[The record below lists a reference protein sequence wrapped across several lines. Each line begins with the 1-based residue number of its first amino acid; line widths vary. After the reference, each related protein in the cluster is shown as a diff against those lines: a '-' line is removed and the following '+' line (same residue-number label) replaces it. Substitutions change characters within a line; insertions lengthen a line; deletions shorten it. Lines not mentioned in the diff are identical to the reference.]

1 VGGEEPLV
9 TALAYLRR
17 LAGFRE
23 LVAMLVVR
31 DLKVRYKRSLL
42 GMAWTLVNPL
52 LQMGVYTLV
61 FSFVMRVGQPAY
73 PVYLMAGLLP
83 WLLIS
88 TANVCSHALMVN
100 QGLIRKVAVPQAVYP
115 LAVVASKL
123 IDVLF
128 SLVPLALMAVLFGRT
143 PGVTWLALV
152 PAFLVA
158 TAFTAGLALLF
169 SSLTVFFH
177 DLKHL
182 LDILF
187 QVWFYV
193 TPIFYPA
200 RLIAELP
207 HPWLRALL
215 ALNPA
220 TPIVRLFQDAV
231 YEGRWSS
238 ASTVT
243 AAVATATVTLGFGFL
258 TFVRAEP
265 KHILH
270 F

>member
-1 VGGEEPLV
+1 M
-9 TALAYLRR
+9 TTLAYMRDLGR
-17 LAGFRE
+17 FRE
-23 LVAMLVVR
+23 LVALLVLR

-52 LQMGVYTLV
+52 LQMAVYTLV

-88 TANVCSHALMVN
+88 AANACSHALVLN

-115 LAVVASKL
+115 LAIIASKL
-123 IDVLF
+123 VDVLL
-128 SLVPLALMAVLFGRT
+128 SLVPLALLAVLLGRP
-143 PGVTWLALV
+143 PGPTWLALA
-152 PAFLVA
+152 PAFVIA
-158 TAFTAGLALLF
+158 TAFTVGLALLF

-182 LDILF
+182 LDIGF
-187 QVWFYV
+187 QIWFYV
-193 TPIFYPA
+193 TPIFYPR
-200 RLIAELP
+200 RLIEELP
-207 HPWLRALL
+207 NPMLRRLL
-215 ALNPA
+215 SLNPA
-220 TPIVRLFQDAV
+220 APIVSLFQDAV
-231 YEGRWSS
+231 YEGRWP
-238 ASTVT
+238 
-243 AAVATATVTLGFGFL
+243 AAGTLVAAAAAATVSLGIGL
-258 TFVRAEP
+258 LAFVRAEP